1 LIGSVKPPQTVL
13 LPRAENTVGNGRFVM
28 LETLG
33 WRSEKCWLMM
43 VGVCSGSQI
52 FPMSLVVPM
61 FFQMVCGELG
71 ELLTLEVA
79 QAALDGPPLV
89 EDLKRKTGSI

>member
-1 LIGSVKPPQTVL
+1 
-13 LPRAENTVGNGRFVM
+13 
-28 LETLG
+28 
-33 WRSEKCWLMM
+33 M